1 MDLRD
6 QIKAVKQINE
16 SAPERQW
23 SPWSIFVSVTGGES
37 VRYYISDL
45 HFFHEALLT
54 KMDCREFADCDAMHE
69 YMIRRWNEKV
79 RPQDEVVILGDVSME
94 RGKKPVKYWTDF
106 RVNYI

>member
-6 QIKAVKQINE
+6 QIKEVKQTKE
-16 SAPERQW
+16 SAPERQK
-23 SPWSIFVSVTGGES
+23 SPWSIFVFVTGGES

-54 KMDCREFADCDAMHE
+54 KMDCRGFADCDTMHE

-94 RGKKPVKYWTDF
+94 RGL
-106 RVNYI
+106 